1 MPCWDLYWKC
11 DKFSR
16 DILRYDSN
24 FPKLHGLSSQEIHE
38 PSENE
43 EVWEK
48 NVIRGMFGTLTII
61 PVLSSNNCLFWWW
74 KLVSLWYP
82 AATRIV
88 NRIWRTDSYHSFCR
102 YFTPVIMNFF
112 PEKFVWPHLEITKL
126 IQDVMFYNISDIVG
140 RHKQFSVR
148 AVNLL
153 LFAGFCTIN
162 CTFRF
167 VQQQLVISKDG
178 TRHQQSPVS
187 PSDFSRWEKFF
198 YRYRQWFLL

>member
-24 FPKLHGLSSQEIHE
+24 CPKLHGLSSQEIHQ

-88 NRIWRTDSYHSFCR
+88 NRIWRTDSKHSFCR

-126 IQDVMFYNISDIVG
+126 IQDVMFYNISNIVG

-148 AVNLL
+148 AINLL

-167 VQQQLVISKDG
+167 DQQQLVISKDG
-178 TRHQQSPVS
+178 TWHQRSPVS
-187 PSDFSRWEKFF
+187 PSDFSRWEKFL
-198 YRYRQWFLL
+198 YRYRQWFWL

>member
-1 MPCWDLYWKC
+1 MENFLNPNQTLIKKKCQVPCWDLYWKC
-11 DKFSR
+11 DKFSS

-24 FPKLHGLSSQEIHE
+24 CPKLHGLSSQEIHQ

-112 PEKFVWPHLEITKL
+112 SREVRLTPPRDYKINTRCDVLQYFQYSWPT
-126 IQDVMFYNISDIVG
+126 
-140 RHKQFSVR
+140 
-148 AVNLL
+148 
-153 LFAGFCTIN
+153 
-162 CTFRF
+162 
-167 VQQQLVISKDG
+167 
-178 TRHQQSPVS
+178 
-187 PSDFSRWEKFF
+187 
-198 YRYRQWFLL
+198 